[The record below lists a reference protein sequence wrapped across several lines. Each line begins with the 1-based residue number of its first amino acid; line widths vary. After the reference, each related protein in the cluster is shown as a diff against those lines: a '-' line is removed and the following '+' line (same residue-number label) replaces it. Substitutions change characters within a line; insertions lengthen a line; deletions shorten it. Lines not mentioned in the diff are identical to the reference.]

1 MSRFCT
7 GVEMILVCEQCGKQ
21 GTLDEL
27 NYSGKKLRLKC
38 PYCSSQFIYA
48 VPSNGNGTAVGLE
61 TVIAPGH
68 ALAPEPVAPPVRVV
82 EDQLPDAT
90 IAAPMSA
97 LPKAEP
103 AAPAMTSDP
112 AVEAVINEAK
122 RIARLIISEIKLYNQ
137 DKLAKMGTRKE
148 ILHLLKNDLVR
159 GKQHYDS
166 RIASRLPAGPDYFTE
181 TIKEILLAGKT

>member
-1 MSRFCT
+1 MSRFCS
-7 GVEMILVCEQCGKQ
+7 GAEMILLCEQCGKQ

-38 PYCSSQFIYA
+38 PYCSSQFIYT
-48 VPSNGNGTAVGLE
+48 VPSNGNGTMVGVE
-61 TVIAPGH
+61 TMIAPPSQPIV
-68 ALAPEPVAPPVRVV
+68 ASAPVV
-82 EDQLPDAT
+82 DEQLPDAT
-90 IAAPMSA
+90 VVAPMSV
-97 LPKAEP
+97 LPKPEIVAP
-103 AAPAMTSDP
+103 AASSDP
-112 AVEAVINEAK
+112 AAEAVINEAK

-181 TIKEILLAGKT
+181 TVKEILLAGKT